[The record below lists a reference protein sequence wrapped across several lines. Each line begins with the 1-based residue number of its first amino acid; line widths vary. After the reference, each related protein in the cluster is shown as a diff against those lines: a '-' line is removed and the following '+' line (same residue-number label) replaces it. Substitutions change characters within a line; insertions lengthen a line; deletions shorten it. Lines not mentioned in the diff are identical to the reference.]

1 MFVIIFFTTV
11 HAKNMDKFN
20 DADRVSNYF
29 SGILLL
35 SENEYNESF
44 KFLRKLDGLET
55 SHINYST
62 KYLYSLINSGNH
74 NEAFNYSKKL
84 EKQK

>member
-1 MFVIIFFTTV
+1 MNIFKLSIKIIRQIMFVIIFFTTV

-44 KFLRKLDGLET
+44 
-55 SHINYST
+55 
-62 KYLYSLINSGNH
+62 
-74 NEAFNYSKKL
+74 
-84 EKQK
+84 EKIRWIRNKPY